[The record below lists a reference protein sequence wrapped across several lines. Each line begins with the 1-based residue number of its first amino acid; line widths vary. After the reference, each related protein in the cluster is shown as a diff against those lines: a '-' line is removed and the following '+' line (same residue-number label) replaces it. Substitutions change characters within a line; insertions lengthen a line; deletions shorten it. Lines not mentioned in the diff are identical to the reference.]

1 MKLRTHRRVL
11 VCLGLGVVALTA
23 GIQAQ
28 ATKGLDGTWKLNAA
42 KSTFSPGPPPKTMS
56 VIYSAAG
63 AEAVKIVVD
72 VAPAD
77 GPAQHWE
84 MTAHYD
90 GKDHPVTGN
99 PNADTISTRKI
110 DDFTGESTFKKGGKV
125 TSTNTR
131 TLSKDGKMLTVTSV
145 GMTID
150 GKPRKDVQVF
160 DK

>member
-1 MKLRTHRRVL
+1 
-11 VCLGLGVVALTA
+11 
-23 GIQAQ
+23 
-28 ATKGLDGTWKLNAA
+28 
-42 KSTFSPGPPPKTMS
+42 
-56 VIYSAAG
+56 
-63 AEAVKIVVD
+63 
-72 VAPAD
+72 
-77 GPAQHWE
+77 

-90 GKDHPVTGN
+90 GKDHPITGN

-131 TLSKDGKMLTVTSV
+131 TLSKDAKTLTVVSV
-145 GMTID
+145 GTTLD